1 MSIYVHSAHSSC
13 LVRKTYFRW
22 SLVMGKKTGSLHPD
36 AETLHLT
43 TAINIWVF
51 KDTLKKPLYLSNLIS
66 NLTISC
72 FSTWEGGRQN
82 VKETKPIR
90 IFL

>member
-66 NLTISC
+66 ISC